1 MDLKGIPIYRM
12 PYIFPFEKII
22 EYDLMRL
29 NKPIFTIKVFNKKV
43 RSRKFLI
50 NNNFIET
57 VA

>member
-43 RSRKFLI
+43 RS
-50 NNNFIET
+50 
-57 VA
+57 